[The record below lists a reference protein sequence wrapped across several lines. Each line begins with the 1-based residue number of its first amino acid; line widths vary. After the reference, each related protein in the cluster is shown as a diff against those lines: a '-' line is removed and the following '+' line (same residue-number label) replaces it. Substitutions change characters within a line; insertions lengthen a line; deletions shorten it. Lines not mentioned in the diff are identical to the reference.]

1 MQIYNLSLKIFSISL
16 TSSFSKTDKSGIN
29 SLSNF
34 DVLPCRQKNLFSL
47 KELWVI
53 DLNLCLWM
61 EHELRSL
68 TRVTFWVFLA
78 CHTEHYNSWPMRSWK
93 KATVNFL
100 EHQSTRSW
108 WILSA
113 RVCIVDCNVLKITN
127 STELANQKI
136 LILNLDKQEN
146 VKCFDSD
153 HIHSLGW
160 MIEALLFVEKEK
172 IFFS

>member
-1 MQIYNLSLKIFSISL
+1 M
-16 TSSFSKTDKSGIN
+16 
-29 SLSNF
+29 NF
-34 DVLPCRQKNLFSL
+34 AHIILFY
-47 KELWVI
+47 
-53 DLNLCLWM
+53 
-61 EHELRSL
+61 L
-68 TRVTFWVFLA
+68 TRVTFRVFLA
-78 CHTEHYNSWPMRSWK
+78 CHTEHCNSWPMRSWK

-113 RVCIVDCNVLKITN
+113 RVCMVTVCIGDCNVLKITN

-136 LILNLDKQEN
+136 LILNLDKQEH

-160 MIEALLFVEKEK
+160 MIEALLFVEKK
-172 IFFS
+172 FFFSLNSPLHSEGLIRINLLSS